1 MTEKNN
7 NLLPTPKLYHHTKSI
22 TSNQQ
27 EYRKN
32 YLTDILKQQ
41 EETNLT
47 VSRTVN
53 KINENLQHSMSTQ
66 DKNHQL
72 LLGKLYSQEKS
83 QQDLSEMIAT
93 QDLNVRQVYDKVLV
107 HEKNH
112 EDLTLKLNDQD
123 KNYAQLL
130 ELLKVQSLLSEE
142 LQENITSHEESS
154 KKVEQRLDK
163 LEVSLEEEKLLS
175 QATIDQLAYQEN
187 LTRGIH
193 TKLEKYEELYE
204 DIQSK
209 LHDQEHFYQEIN
221 NKLQLQEMF
230 HKSVMERMDS
240 QDIAT
245 QKIADQLNSLRQ
257 TLVDKLETAISSI
270 DSKYKQTLH
279 YLSGSMIGLKERII
293 QKAPVENENNE
304 MKKVEVTQ
312 E

>member
-1 MTEKNN
+1 MRDKIN
-7 NLLPTPKLYHHTKSI
+7 NLLPTPKLYNQTKSVM
-22 TSNQQ
+22 SNQQ

-32 YLTDILKQQ
+32 YLADILKQQ
-41 EETNLT
+41 EETNLA

-53 KINENLQHSMSTQ
+53 KINDNLQHSISLQ

-72 LLGKLYSQEKS
+72 LLDKLYSQEKVQS
-83 QQDLSEMIAT
+83 DLSEMITT
-93 QDLNVRQVYDKVLV
+93 QDSNVRQLYDKVFE

-112 EDLTLKLNDQD
+112 EKHTLKLNDQD

-142 LQENITSHEESS
+142 LQENIASNEESS
-154 KKVEQRLDK
+154 KKVQQRLDK

-175 QATIDQLAYQEN
+175 QATIDQLAFQED

-204 DIQSK
+204 DIQLT

-221 NKLQLQEMF
+221 NKLQAQEMF

-240 QDIAT
+240 QDIAS
-245 QKIADQLNSLRQ
+245 QKIADQLNTLRQ
-257 TLVDKLETAISSI
+257 TLVDKLENAISSI

-293 QKAPVENENNE
+293 QKAPVENANNE
-304 MKKVEVTQ
+304 MKKVEVKQ

>member
-7 NLLPTPKLYHHTKSI
+7 NLLPTPKLYNQTKSI
-22 TSNQQ
+22 ASNQQ

-72 LLGKLYSQEKS
+72 LLDKLYSQEKN

-93 QDLNVRQVYDKVLV
+93 QDLNVRQVFDKVLV

-142 LQENITSHEESS
+142 LQENIASHEESS
-154 KKVEQRLDK
+154 KKVDQRLDK

-175 QATIDQLAYQEN
+175 QATIDQLAFQEN

-221 NKLQLQEMF
+221 NKLQVQEMF
-230 HKSVMERMDS
+230 HKSVLERMNS
-240 QDIAT
+240 QDIAS
-245 QKIADQLNSLRQ
+245 QKIAEQLNALRQ
-257 TLVDKLETAISSI
+257 TLVDKLEIAISSI

-293 QKAPVENENNE
+293 QKPPVENENNE
-304 MKKVEVTQ
+304 IKKVEVKQ